1 MEKFFSE
8 INKYII
14 SILMF
19 LAGLGFLTKYLSGD
33 ELESQ
38 PMAMLYA
45 SLALI
50 AVGALAMPVVLEKLS
65 QTAYRGLMAGGALA
79 ALALGY
85 AVFYSVDEEI
95 EFRATQER
103 VNKTTIQRL
112 SDIRDAQEMHLELY
126 GNFADSFDSLTS
138 FIQSEV
144 VPVEFS
150 MGSFHDTLSEGDS
163 RDQGYVIARGEVAA
177 LAETMDLQRGA
188 KIPRHD
194 DHGVD
199 WGGMDNRGV
208 ALAQSSS
215 FSPRETNV
223 FAKPIFAQ
231 LTSLRSITCS

>member
-65 QTAYRGLMAGGALA
+65 QTAYRGLMGAGALA

-112 SDIRDAQEMHLELY
+112 SDIRDSQEMHVEL
-126 GNFADSFDSLTS
+126 
-138 FIQSEV
+138 
-144 VPVEFS
+144 
-150 MGSFHDTLSEGDS
+150 
-163 RDQGYVIARGEVAA
+163 
-177 LAETMDLQRGA
+177 
-188 KIPRHD
+188 
-194 DHGVD
+194 
-199 WGGMDNRGV
+199 
-208 ALAQSSS
+208 
-215 FSPRETNV
+215 
-223 FAKPIFAQ
+223 
-231 LTSLRSITCS
+231 